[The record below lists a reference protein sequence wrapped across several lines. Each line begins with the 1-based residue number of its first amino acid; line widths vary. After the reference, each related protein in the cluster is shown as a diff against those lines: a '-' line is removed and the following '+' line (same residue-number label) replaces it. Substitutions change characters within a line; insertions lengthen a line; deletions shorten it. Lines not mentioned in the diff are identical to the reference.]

1 MRFTRRIRGQAG
13 GMLMAG
19 LFASAAMAAGNAPG
33 TGRDLPPVV
42 EMGVENAPATR
53 PSPTR
58 EVMAD
63 LLQQIETLQ
72 TELRKLR
79 GQVEVQNNE
88 IERLK
93 ARQRD
98 LLADMDRR
106 ISALEQRNAPAASA
120 VPAPGPAVS
129 TAPAAAPAVAAS
141 EQQAYDA
148 AFDLLKQGYYE
159 RAAKGFRDFLAKYP
173 QSALRDNAQY
183 WLGQAYYVVRN
194 FRQALVEFGKL
205 VGDHPGSSKAP
216 DAALKI
222 GYSHYELGEWSKAR
236 DSLNQVI
243 TRYPGTPAAKS
254 AAQRLAKM
262 KQDKH

>member
-1 MRFTRRIRGQAG
+1 
-13 GMLMAG
+13 MLMAG
-19 LFASAAMAAGNAPG
+19 LLIPVAMAAGAPEG
-33 TGRDLPPVV
+33 GRNLPPVV
-42 EMGVENAPATR
+42 EMGVDNAPAAK

-58 EVMAD
+58 EAMAD
-63 LLQQIETLQ
+63 LLQQLDTLQ
-72 TELRKLR
+72 TEVRKLR
-79 GQVEVQNNE
+79 GQIEVQGNE

-93 ARQRD
+93 ARERD

-106 ISALEQRNAPAASA
+106 VSALEQRNAPSAASTA
-120 VPAPGPAVS
+120 APPGVALSAP
-129 TAPAAAPAVAAS
+129 PAAAPVSAQ
-141 EQQAYDA
+141 EQKAYDA

-159 RAAKGFRDFLAKYP
+159 RAAKGFRDFLSKYP

-194 FRQALVEFGKL
+194 FRQALVEFGK
-205 VGDHPGSSKAP
+205 VISDHPNSTKAP
-216 DAALKI
+216 DASLKI

-254 AAQRLAKM
+254 AQQRLAKM
-262 KQDKH
+262 KKEKH